1 MPSSNSRVGVG
12 GGSRPLKVG
21 GISRRAVVKA
31 GGTVLAGLLLP
42 AAATRAAAPRRVD
55 IHMRSDA
62 IGARVWFDPVGL
74 WVPPGTTVRWVL
86 DANVHTTTAY
96 HPANDHHPLRIP
108 NRARPWDSGPLV
120 NPGTWFSVTLTV
132 EGIYDYYCTPHE
144 IAGMV
149 GRLVV
154 GRPRG
159 PGARRFDYFRG
170 EAGTRQWTHV
180 PEAARAA
187 FPSIDAIMKE
197 RVVRVSPA

>member
-1 MPSSNSRVGVG
+1 MNGR
-12 GGSRPLKVG
+12 RPKVG
-21 GISRRAVVKA
+21 GIGRRAVLRA
-31 GGTVLAGLLLP
+31 GGRVLAGLSLP
-42 AAATRAAAPRRVD
+42 TAVARAAAMLHVD

-62 IGARVWFDPVGL
+62 NGARVWFDPIGL
-74 WVPPGTTVRWVL
+74 WVPPGVTVRWVL

-108 NRARPWDSGPLV
+108 KRARPWDSGPLV
-120 NPGTWFSVTLTV
+120 TPGTRFSVTLTV
-132 EGIYDYYCTPHE
+132 EGVYDYYCTPHE

-154 GRPRG
+154 GHPGG

-170 EAGTRQWTHV
+170 AAGTRQWTHV

-187 FPSIDAIMKE
+187 FPSIDAIMKD
-197 RVVRVSPA
+197 RIVRVGPA